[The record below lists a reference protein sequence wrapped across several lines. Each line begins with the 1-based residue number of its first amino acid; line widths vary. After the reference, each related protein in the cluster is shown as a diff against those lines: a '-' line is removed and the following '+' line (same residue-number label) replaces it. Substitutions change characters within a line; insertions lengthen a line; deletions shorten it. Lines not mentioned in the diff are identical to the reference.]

1 MDLSIEE
8 YINKYINIVKNLVG
22 NYIKKVGPNIEID
35 DLYSTGLLALVESYY
50 SYDREKGAISTH
62 VYNSVKYSIL
72 NYISKCGFV
81 TYVPKNVAHYARIA
95 YNENKKHLLYDNRPA
110 TSEELRKVFEGC
122 RSCRKLN
129 LTDEFF
135 LNLLKLNEYHINHKV
150 LSYEMLVETDN
161 NNDNNKRDKI
171 YSADN
176 VEEEVINSTML
187 NEILEYIETLPE
199 DEKLIIR
206 HIFGLNSYS
215 KCSSREIAKKIRVTH
230 QTVCNRYNKILEKI
244 RGNLNI

>member
-95 YNENKKHLLYDNRPA
+95 YNEKKHLLYDNRPA

>member
-72 NYISKCGFV
+72 NYISKCSFV

-176 VEEEVINSTML
+176 VEEEVINNTML
-187 NEILEYIETLPE
+187 NEILEYIETLPG

-244 RGNLNI
+244 RENLNI

>member
-1 MDLSIEE
+1 
-8 YINKYINIVKNLVG
+8 
-22 NYIKKVGPNIEID
+22 
-35 DLYSTGLLALVESYY
+35 
-50 SYDREKGAISTH
+50 
-62 VYNSVKYSIL
+62 
-72 NYISKCGFV
+72 
-81 TYVPKNVAHYARIA
+81 
-95 YNENKKHLLYDNRPA
+95 
-110 TSEELRKVFEGC
+110 
-122 RSCRKLN
+122 
-129 LTDEFF
+129 
-135 LNLLKLNEYHINHKV
+135 
-150 LSYEMLVETDN
+150 MLVETDN

-176 VEEEVINSTML
+176 VEEEVINNTML
-187 NEILEYIETLPE
+187 NEILEYIETLPG